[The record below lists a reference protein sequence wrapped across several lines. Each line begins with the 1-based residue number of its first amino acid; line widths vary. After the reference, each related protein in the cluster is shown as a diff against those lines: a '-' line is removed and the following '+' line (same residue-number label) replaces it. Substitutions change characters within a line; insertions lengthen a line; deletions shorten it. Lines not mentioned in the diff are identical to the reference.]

1 MEDKFKSHVW
11 KSVLTNPLVITAA
24 FMLLA
29 VTAILVG
36 HVTLNRYQ
44 VEADGST
51 VYIQTHSNDVDGILL
66 QHNIEV
72 NPADTLYVKSLAYR
86 NQLISIRNTH
96 KVTLE
101 IDRHTREYYATGG
114 TLENL
119 FAQAGVT
126 FGEHDTVQ
134 PSLQTEISDDMTVTV
149 ERVSIKTQTI
159 QEEIAPPVED
169 RSDGGETFESPGK
182 AGLRQ
187 TTFECRYVN
196 GVLTEKTELESTVL
210 REPTATVIRSVIPSP
225 AGTGET
231 VVTQPNPG
239 APADYSRVLIC
250 EATAY
255 TGGGITAS
263 GLPAQYGRVAVDPRV
278 IPLGSQLYIESED
291 GSYVYGYAV
300 AADTGGAIK
309 GNKVDI
315 YLDSYNQAI
324 QFGRRNL
331 RVYVIS

>member
-1 MEDKFKSHVW
+1 MEDKFKSHIW
-11 KSVLTNPLVITAA
+11 KSVLSNPLIITAVFA
-24 FMLLA
+24 LLA

-51 VYIQTHSNDVDGILL
+51 VYIRTHSNDVDGILM
-66 QHNIEV
+66 QHNIDIDPV
-72 NPADTLYVKSLAYR
+72 DTLYIEPLAYR
-86 NQLISIRNTH
+86 SQLISIRDTH
-96 KVTLE
+96 KVTVA
-101 IDRHTREYYATGG
+101 IDGHTREYYTTGG
-114 TLENL
+114 TVENL
-119 FAQAGVT
+119 FAQAGIT
-126 FGEHDTVQ
+126 LGENDTVQ
-134 PSLQTEISDDMTVTV
+134 PTLQTVISDDTSVAV
-149 ERVSIKTQTI
+149 DRIAIKTQTV
-159 QEEIAPPVED
+159 QEEIAPPVVD
-169 RSDGGETFESPGK
+169 KSDGGETFEIPGK
-182 AGLRQ
+182 AGVRE
-187 TTFECRYVN
+187 TTFQCKYVN
-196 GVLTEKTELESTVL
+196 GVLTEKVELDSVVIQ
-210 REPTATVIRSVIPSP
+210 EPTATVIRSVIPSP

-239 APADYSRVLIC
+239 APTEYSRVLIC

-291 GSYVYGYAV
+291 GAYVYGYAV

-315 YLDSYNQAI
+315 YLDTYSQAI